1 MGLAAHMVG
10 QMYQPLS
17 RTFRPIVLFVSI
29 PHYITCLAK
38 RKSFFQL
45 FLFFFSMAV
54 CVTSCAMLHHAAH
67 FFCQEK
73 NTLRASREIP
83 YNGAPR
89 LIGESPMVR

>member
-17 RTFRPIVLFVSI
+17 RTVRPVVLFVPI

-54 CVTSCAMLHHAAH
+54 CVTSCAMLHHAAR
-67 FFCQEK
+67 FFVK
-73 NTLRASREIP
+73 KKIP
-83 YNGAPR
+83 YA
-89 LIGESPMVR
+89 LVGESPTMGPPAA